1 MSVPVVR
8 AAVAVVAMLVS
19 VLPGQAQ
26 ITRFVVEQ
34 TEALGRGGSER
45 LTGHVYGEVNLKL
58 PLNAII
64 TDLEF
69 ASRNARGLVEYT
81 STFTMV
87 KPADMANASGLLIWV
102 TSNRGRIDLTA
113 DGFFADARRQGHVLV
128 TSGWQ
133 GDLAPAEG
141 RETMS
146 VPVARNLDGSS
157 ITDRVQARFDEM
169 PPGATTLPIL
179 RGGVAGTAR
188 GSEKP
193 RADGEEVWG
202 LISKHPLERFE

>member
-8 AAVAVVAMLVS
+8 AAMAAVAMLVS

-26 ITRFVVEQ
+26 ITRLVVEH
-34 TEALGRGGSER
+34 TESLGPDGTER
-45 LTGHVYGEVNLKL
+45 LTGHVYGEVDPKL

-69 ASRNARGLVEYT
+69 ASCNARGMVEYA
-81 STFTMV
+81 SMFTMV

-102 TSNRGRIDLTA
+102 ASNRGRMDLTA
-113 DGFFADARRQGHVLV
+113 DGFFADARRLGHVLV

-133 GDLAPAEG
+133 GDLEPAEG

-146 VPVARNLDGSS
+146 VPVARQPDGSS
-157 ITDRVQARFDEM
+157 ITVRKDLGAR
-169 PPGATTLPIL
+169 PGCLESSSANAREPAN
-179 RGGVAGTAR
+179 GVKSPAR
-188 GSEKP
+188 
-193 RADGEEVWG
+193 
-202 LISKHPLERFE
+202 